1 MDLLSLIFLALGL
14 AMDAFAVSVALGLK
28 IPVKDKWKIAL
39 KAGLFFGIA
48 QGVMPLIGW
57 ILGNGFSSY
66 IEKFDH
72 WIAFILLSI
81 IGGKMIYEA
90 IHPDED
96 EDDEADTSMKRMFI
110 LAIATSIDAL
120 AVGVT
125 VSLLDANIWL
135 AITLIGVITFILS
148 FIGSII
154 GAKIGSKFEKKAEL
168 VGGVVLVLLALKFL
182 IEAII

>member
-1 MDLLSLIFLALGL
+1 MGIIEIIFTSFGL
-14 AMDAFAVSVALGLK
+14 AMDAFSVSICKGLNARK
-28 IPVKDKWKIAL
+28 IKLFDCIVVGGCFGFFQ
-39 KAGLFFGIA
+39 GL
-48 QGVMPLIGW
+48 MPL
-57 ILGNGFSSY
+57 LGYFVGNYFAEL
-66 IEKFDH
+66 IINVDH
-72 WIAFILLSI
+72 WVVFVLLVI
-81 IGGKMIYEA
+81 IGGNMILENNENESYNTNFN
-90 IHPDED
+90 ISSLIPI
-96 EDDEADTSMKRMFI
+96 S
-110 LAIATSIDAL
+110 IATSIDAL

-154 GAKIGSKFEKKAEL
+154 GAKIGSKFEKKAEF